1 MPDLRLPQTE
11 YPLYGADGR
20 CFGFR
25 SREAVQRLL
34 SMHLVRPVYGRKG
47 HLRAIYLPATDGS
60 HPVKTPT
67 PGTKYSFE
75 EHSAMRNC
83 RVEAQVARQRR
94 RTSTVVRTRRH
105 RLPGEPVTDKRSQRL
120 LDVAVMKQA
129 LLDLRLRTDGFRMKR
144 KEQEECVDQMLDAA
158 RWQFTELASRPRVQS
173 GADLSAH
180 GRRCA
185 EAIGSRV

>member
-75 EHSAMRNC
+75 EHSQCGTVAWRLKSLGKGDELRPLFE
-83 RVEAQVARQRR
+83 RV
-94 RTSTVVRTRRH
+94 
-105 RLPGEPVTDKRSQRL
+105 VTDCL
-120 LDVAVMKQA
+120 V
-129 LLDLRLRTDGFRMKR
+129 
-144 KEQEECVDQMLDAA
+144 
-158 RWQFTELASRPRVQS
+158 SR
-173 GADLSAH
+173 
-180 GRRCA
+180 
-185 EAIGSRV
+185 